1 MEGRPNLPVTPDQ
14 LSEDKPA
21 PEQELS
27 QKGGD
32 ASVFASVEEAI
43 ERYRR
48 GEILI
53 LVDDED
59 RENEGDLVFAGSHV
73 SPEKINFLAKY
84 GRGLI
89 CVATTRERLE
99 QLGLRPL
106 VSRNTSRFGTNFYE
120 PVDAVRGTTTGIS
133 AADRAATI
141 RVFVDPEAR
150 PEDLAKPGHM
160 QTLGARDGG
169 VLERAGQTEG
179 VVDLAKLAG
188 LPPVG
193 VLCEIMNDDG
203 TMARMP
209 QLERFAREHGLKIV
223 TIRDIIEYRLR
234 NEQLVKRIVTV
245 PLRNWYGEWALSYY
259 EAWNG
264 EGHLALT
271 MGDLETKRDVGV
283 LVRVHSQ
290 CFTGDTLGSYRC
302 DCGPQLHAAMQKIA
316 EEGVGVILYLHQ
328 EGRGIGLKN
337 KLLAYQKQDEGY
349 DTVEANEVLGFKADL
364 REYGVGAQILKDLG
378 LTRIR
383 LMTNNPKKIV
393 GLSAY
398 KLEVVD
404 RVPLVVGRHEY
415 NAAYLQTKR
424 DKLGHL
430 ID

>member
-1 MEGRPNLPVTPDQ
+1 MGEQGPNEEKVTGLKSQ
-14 LSEDKPA
+14 VSEQRSD
-21 PEQELS
+21 
-27 QKGGD
+27 
-32 ASVFASVEEAI
+32 VFTPIDEAI

-59 RENEGDLVFAGSHV
+59 RENEGDLVFAAEHV
-73 SPEKINFLAKY
+73 TPEKINFLAKY

-89 CVATTRERLE
+89 CLATTRQRLE
-99 QLGLRPL
+99 ELGLRPL
-106 VSRNTSRFGTNFYE
+106 VTRNTSRFGTNFYE
-120 PVDAVRGTTTGIS
+120 PVDAVKGTTTGIS
-133 AADRAATI
+133 AADRATTI
-141 RVFVDPEAR
+141 AVFLDPNAR

-188 LPPVG
+188 LYPAG

-209 QLERFAREHGLKIV
+209 QLEVFARQHRLKIV

-234 NEQLVKRIVTV
+234 TEKLVRCVVTV
-245 PLRNWYGEWALSYY
+245 PLRNWYGEWQLSYY

-264 EGHLALT
+264 EGHLALV
-271 MGDLETKRDVGV
+271 MGDLKTKSDEGV

-290 CFTGDTLGSYRC
+290 CFTGDTLGSMRC
-302 DCGPQLHAAMQKIA
+302 DCGPQLHSAMKKIA

-337 KLLAYQKQDEGY
+337 KLIAYHLQDAGL
-349 DTVEANEVLGFKADL
+349 DTVEANEALGFKADL
-364 REYGVGAQILKDLG
+364 REYGIGAQILKDLG

-398 KLEVVD
+398 KIEVVD
-404 RVPLVVGRHEY
+404 RVPLVAGRHAY
-415 NAAYLQTKR
+415 NEAYLLTKR

>member
-1 MEGRPNLPVTPDQ
+1 MGVQNQKVEAEAAQTAVTTAEMDR
-14 LSEDKPA
+14 A
-21 PEQELS
+21 
-27 QKGGD
+27 
-32 ASVFASVEEAI
+32 VFATIEEAI
-43 ERYRR
+43 ELYRQ

-59 RENEGDLVFAGSHV
+59 RENEGDLVFAAQYV
-73 SPEKINFLAKY
+73 TPEKINFLAKY

-89 CVATTRERLE
+89 CLATTRERLE
-99 QLGLRPL
+99 ELGLHPL
-106 VSRNTSRFGTNFYE
+106 VSQNTSRFGTNFYE
-120 PVDAVRGTTTGIS
+120 PVDAVKGTTTGIS

-141 RVFVDPEAR
+141 RVFLDPNAR
-150 PEDLAKPGHM
+150 AEDLAKPGHM

-188 LPPVG
+188 LFPAG

-203 TMARMP
+203 TMARLP
-209 QLERFAREHGLKIV
+209 QLEVFARQHGLKIV

-234 NEQLVKRIVTV
+234 TEILVKRIVTV
-245 PLRNWYGEWALSYY
+245 PMRNWYGEWQLSYY

-264 EGHLALT
+264 EGHLALV
-271 MGDLETKRDVGV
+271 MGDLETKRDEGV

-290 CFTGDTLGSYRC
+290 CFTGDTLGSMRC
-302 DCGPQLHAAMQKIA
+302 DCGPQLHAAMKQIA

-337 KLLAYQKQDEGY
+337 KLLAYRMQDEGL
-349 DTVEANEVLGFKADL
+349 DTVEANEALGFKADL
-364 REYGVGAQILKDLG
+364 REYGIGAQILKDLG

-404 RVPLVVGRHEY
+404 RVPLVAGRHQFNE
-415 NAAYLQTKR
+415 AYLLTKR